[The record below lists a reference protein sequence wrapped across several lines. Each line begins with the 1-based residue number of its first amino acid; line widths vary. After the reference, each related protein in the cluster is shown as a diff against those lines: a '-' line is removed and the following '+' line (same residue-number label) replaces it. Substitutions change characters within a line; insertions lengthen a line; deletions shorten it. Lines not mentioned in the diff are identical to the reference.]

1 MNTDV
6 SFVQAWFA
14 DQAPGVVLS
23 ITRVEGFL
31 DLISEQDHFSFEE
44 VLYRWIIETETQPD
58 ERFVCL
64 SGGFKTMSAA
74 MQKAAAVLGAH
85 EVFHVLCNLPTAN
98 QPRTTDEIESARAGG
113 HLDWI
118 RLGPESGWP

>member
-64 SGGFKTMSAA
+64 SGGFKTMSFLVVSF
-74 MQKAAAVLGAH
+74 M
-85 EVFHVLCNLPTAN
+85 T
-98 QPRTTDEIESARAGG
+98 EISLFGSQSC
-113 HLDWI
+113 H
-118 RLGPESGWP
+118 